1 MASPIAGVR
10 GKYGEYHTKEGSRC
24 IIHGSSYGDT
34 TGFLMEEGIIIE
46 KAHEQAGSIQN
57 APTTE
62 PLNKKITYTLD
73 GRRFVVTPVFRD
85 GGESF
90 SSILMRMMKAD
101 VTIQP

>member
-1 MASPIAGVR
+1 M
-10 GKYGEYHTKEGSRC
+10 
-24 IIHGSSYGDT
+24 
-34 TGFLMEEGIIIE
+34 E
-46 KAHEQAGSIQN
+46 KAQEQTGRKLDR
-57 APTTE
+57 PDGD
-62 PLNKKITYTLD
+62 PLARKTTYTVD